1 MKHLHFLLAVLLL
14 SFNFQYVYSEIKE
27 ASTDFFYCGF
37 STYEEFDQWTVI
49 DSDEDGSKW
58 YWEGNYLYAGYRGRG
73 ADDWFISPTITFS
86 GTLKNPILRIY
97 WTGSGSYYETIAV
110 TIGNGNN
117 VEAQTTFLL
126 EPTQLDWQ
134 TKKEIRTI
142 KLLDFF
148 PEGLTGDYN
157 IGFHITTPSTSIFSL
172 NSILV
177 TELSDGVLE
186 GTLTNSK
193 DDILSGVTVSL
204 QGEYYKKTD

>member
-86 GTLKNPILRIY
+86 GTLKNPIL
-97 WTGSGSYYETIAV
+97 
-110 TIGNGNN
+110 
-117 VEAQTTFLL
+117 
-126 EPTQLDWQ
+126 
-134 TKKEIRTI
+134 
-142 KLLDFF
+142 
-148 PEGLTGDYN
+148 
-157 IGFHITTPSTSIFSL
+157 
-172 NSILV
+172 
-177 TELSDGVLE
+177 
-186 GTLTNSK
+186 
-193 DDILSGVTVSL
+193 
-204 QGEYYKKTD
+204 